1 MPEDKPIEVQAT
13 EVTTGKVSFMTKSG
27 FANPPPIM
35 LKRICAALKYFC
47 VSLITA
53 VGATDI
59 FTGGQ
64 AKVICFSL
72 GIAILLIGGIEMATG
87 VKPIEE
93 EK

>member
-1 MPEDKPIEVQAT
+1 MAEDKPIEVPTT
-13 EVTTGKVSFMTKSG
+13 EVKTGKVSFMTKSG
-27 FANPPPIM
+27 FSNPPPVL

-59 FTGGQ
+59 FSGGQ
-64 AKVICFSL
+64 AKIICFSL
-72 GIAILLIGGIEMATG
+72 GVFVLLIGGIEFATG
-87 VKPIEE
+87 VKPIDE